1 MAEEALELLKP
12 ARDQLIR
19 QAAQGEVLHNDDTG
33 MKVLKLEREAGDR
46 RTGVFISG
54 IVSTAEGR
62 KIALYFTGRQHAR
75 KNLADVLKQRV
86 RERSRSIQMSDAL
99 SWNAPQLPEGIEL
112 LVAHCLAHGP
122 ASARR

>member
-19 QAAQGEVLHNDDTG
+19 QAARGEVLHNDDTG

-75 KNLADVLKQRV
+75 KNLADVLKQHV

-112 LVAHCLAHGP
+112 LAHCLAHGP
-122 ASARR
+122 SSARG

>member
-19 QAAQGEVLHNDDTG
+19 PAAQGEVLHNDDTG

-54 IVSTAEGR
+54 IVPQPRGAKSHYISPAAST
-62 KIALYFTGRQHAR
+62 
-75 KNLADVLKQRV
+75 
-86 RERSRSIQMSDAL
+86 RERIWPMY
-99 SWNAPQLPEGIEL
+99 
-112 LVAHCLAHGP
+112 
-122 ASARR
+122 

>member
-1 MAEEALELLKP
+1 MLKP

-75 KNLADVLKQRV
+75 KNLADVLKQVLKQRV

-99 SWNAPQLPEGIEL
+99 SWNGPQLPEGIEL

-122 ASARR
+122 ASARG